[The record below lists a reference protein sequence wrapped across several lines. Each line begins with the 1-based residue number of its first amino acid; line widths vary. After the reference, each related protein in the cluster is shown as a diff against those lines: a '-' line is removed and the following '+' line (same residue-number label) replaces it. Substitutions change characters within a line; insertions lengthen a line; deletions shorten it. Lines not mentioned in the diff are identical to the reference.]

1 MAEGDRDRE
10 RNDEDAPPASVGPED
25 DTTASAYAPPA
36 RRQGFWRNPSMVAV
50 VAVVVVALVVFVIV
64 LG

>member
-1 MAEGDRDRE
+1 MAERDRA
-10 RNDEDAPPASVGPED
+10 RGPNDDDAPASVGPED

-36 RRQGFWRNPSMVAV
+36 RQQGFWRNPSMVGV
-50 VAVVVVALVVFVIV
+50 LVVVGVALVVFVIL